1 MKFEKLHW
9 LNLKRKLLSS
19 ANISSVESPLSLLP
33 EIFRQIGS
41 QVTHYAEWMKE
52 RILSLKEALFYLKSN
67 FSEIMECLTSLFVL
81 VIEKIIL
88 LAILLPLGLLY
99 ALRKAYCWLAQEELD
114 VWIASSGMSGK
125 SENLGGST
133 ESK

>member
-1 MKFEKLHW
+1 
-9 LNLKRKLLSS
+9 
-19 ANISSVESPLSLLP
+19 
-33 EIFRQIGS
+33 
-41 QVTHYAEWMKE
+41 
-52 RILSLKEALFYLKSN
+52 
-67 FSEIMECLTSLFVL
+67 MECLTSLFVL